1 MAEGFLKHLAGDR
14 FEAYS
19 AGVEPTDEIH
29 PCAVEAL
36 REVRPCRPV
45 GVGREG
51 GGDEPASGPQRGAQL
66 ACRPE

>member
-19 AGVEPTDEIH
+19 AGVEPTGEIH

-36 REVRPCRPV
+36 REVGIDLPDQYPKGLRT
-45 GVGREG
+45 
-51 GGDEPASGPQRGAQL
+51 
-66 ACRPE
+66 